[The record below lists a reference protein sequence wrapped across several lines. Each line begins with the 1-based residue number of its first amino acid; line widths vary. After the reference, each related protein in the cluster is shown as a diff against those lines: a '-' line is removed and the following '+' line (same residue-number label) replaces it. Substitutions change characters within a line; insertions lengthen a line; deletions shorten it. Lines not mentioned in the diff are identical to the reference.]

1 MFGGF
6 VIICLH
12 SNALVF
18 FLQVIKNTKQT
29 PTRVAKVTVKFRH
42 TNCNNRKETL
52 LELSVPFVIGAAVEK
67 VLF

>member
-1 MFGGF
+1 M
-6 VIICLH
+6 
-12 SNALVF
+12 
-18 FLQVIKNTKQT
+18 
-29 PTRVAKVTVKFRH
+29 AKVTVKFRH